1 MAAVSVDCTIARA
14 HQHGMNTTWEVV
26 RNNDSPFGEGLREE
40 MQPRQA
46 ALSAQAGRVGR
57 GSGGDD
63 DAFADLGEEAVG
75 HGGGVVGVGVGSDGG
90 EDLVLG
96 ATEDGAA
103 VTARM
108 SGGGTITEGS
118 VVDSC
123 AEPNRT
129 ASSDACV
136 PGFGRGGPGLDC
148 G

>member
-1 MAAVSVDCTIARA
+1 VIVGYYNTYTAAESADFPGRPGLQIAADPQTGEVHALRGTGFASVQFHLESLLSTDGFRILADLT
-14 HQHGMNTTWEVV
+14 
-26 RNNDSPFGEGLREE
+26 
-40 MQPRQA
+40 A
-46 ALSAQAGRVGR
+46 AL
-57 GSGGDD
+57 
-63 DAFADLGEEAVG
+63 LGPLCEPP
-75 HGGGVVGVGVGSDGG
+75 
-90 EDLVLG
+90 
-96 ATEDGAA
+96 AA